1 MTKAGEDID
10 VGKIN
15 GENDRII
22 MKTFGL
28 DYGKFFPQEH
38 QCER

>member
-1 MTKAGEDID
+1 MPKACENID

-15 GENDRII
+15 SENDRII

-28 DYGKFFPQEH
+28 DYGKFFPQE
-38 QCER
+38 QECER

>member
-1 MTKAGEDID
+1 MTKAREEID

-15 GENDRII
+15 SENDRII

-28 DYGKFFPQEH
+28 DYGEFFPQKH